1 MTGKRL
7 IVSILT
13 GLMGILLFCSIA
25 NAEYRWV
32 FCTVELAG
40 PSSVGMYIRLTD
52 ASATPAFT
60 NKGFFCPEDRAKQM
74 LAIALTAISLNSK
87 VHAYL
92 DPYSVNGEI
101 TSLYLN
107 KCQ

>member
-7 IVSILT
+7 IVSTLT
-13 GLMGILLFCSIA
+13 GFMGILLFCSIA
-25 NAEYRWV
+25 SAEYKWV

-40 PSSVGMYIRLTD
+40 PNSSGMYIRLTD
-52 ASATPAFT
+52 ASASPTFT
-60 NKGFFCPEDRAKQM
+60 NKGFFCPEDQAKEM

-87 VHAYL
+87 VHAYI
-92 DPYSVNGEI
+92 DPDSVNGEI

-107 KCQ
+107 K